1 MKFLKAFSIIFIASI
16 IFYGC
21 GPKFEG
27 TFSISPEKPKPG
39 EEITVMYDPTGT
51 PLEGKDNVDLIA
63 YLYSTELED
72 AVGIEMKKE
81 GKGFIGK
88 FTSLPS
94 SFGAVVKFVDRD
106 NYELEDNNNKE
117 GYLINLF
124 DNSGITV
131 AGSKAGLAVGYYF
144 WATAAG
150 LNRDGDKAL
159 QLFNEAFIENPE
171 IKNEFLDSYFNLLLR
186 IRPVEVNSIIQSE
199 LTDLEQHQELTETEI
214 GLLAKWYA
222 RINNIEK
229 SENYR
234 SKIYEQYPN
243 AKYAQEF
250 EFDKFNK
257 AQTGKDKL
265 AVMKEFRD
273 KFPDSKMLTNMY
285 NGILLTYR
293 QEGNFEDAY
302 NYIKNNPNQIHPFY
316 FQRTVSS
323 MINAG
328 TDKQLTLA
336 FAEEAVKQASR
347 FYNEPYLD
355 KSPGETEK
363 EWDKSRA
370 FYLGLNEFRYGQL
383 LFETGSQTEAISI
396 LENAVENTSKLY
408 GDQDLF
414 DYYGGVLVE
423 AGEYQKALEAISRF
437 IEEGNGSTSL
447 EDNLK
452 QAYIA
457 VNGSDAGYQEYLG
470 KFLSAAETEMLAE
483 LKSKIIN
490 EPAPQFTLTDLD
502 GNQVSLSD
510 YKGKIVLVDF
520 WATWCGPCLQS
531 FPGLKTAVEKFR
543 DDNSVEFLFVNAW
556 ERVDNKEENA
566 RKFIE
571 ANNYPFHVLLDLN
584 NEVITQ
590 FKVEGIPTKFI
601 IDAEQNIRFKSIGF
615 SGNLDQMVKE
625 IELMI
630 ELARG

>member
-1 MKFLKAFSIIFIASI
+1 MNLLKTALIILLTSIIFT
-16 IFYGC
+16 GC

-39 EEITVMYDPTGT
+39 EEITVMYDPAGT

-63 YLYSTELED
+63 YLYSTDLED
-72 AVGIEMKKE
+72 AVGIEMEKE

-94 SFGAVVKFVDRD
+94 SYGVVVKFVDRD

-117 GYLINLF
+117 GYLINLY
-124 DNSGITV
+124 DDKSNTV
-131 AGSKAGLAVGYYF
+131 AGSKAGLAAGYYF
-144 WATAAG
+144 WAPAAG
-150 LNRDGDKAL
+150 MNRDGEKAI
-159 QLFNEAFIENPE
+159 QLFDEAFTENPE
-171 IKNEFLDSYFNLLLR
+171 IKNDFLESYFNLLLR
-186 IRPVEVNSIIQSE
+186 VRPDEVNSIIQFE
-199 LTDLEQHQELTETEI
+199 LTNLEQHSELTETEI

-222 RINNIEK
+222 RVNNIEK
-229 SENYR
+229 AENYK
-234 SKIYEQYPN
+234 SKIYELYPN
-243 AKYAQEF
+243 GKYAQEF

-265 AVMKEFRD
+265 AVMMEFKD
-273 KFPDSKMLTNMY
+273 KFPDSKMLSNMY

-302 NYIKNNPNQIHPFY
+302 NFIKNNPNQIHPFY

-328 TDKQLTLA
+328 TDKQLSLA
-336 FAEEAVKQASR
+336 FAEEGVKQASR
-347 FYNEPYLD
+347 FYNDPYLV

-363 EWDKSRA
+363 EWEKSRA
-370 FYLGLNEFRYGQL
+370 YYLGLNEFRYGQL
-383 LFETGSQTEAISI
+383 IYETGSIPESIDI
-396 LENAVENTSKLY
+396 LESAIENASKLY
-408 GDQDLF
+408 GDQDLL
-414 DYYGGVLVE
+414 DYYGNILVE
-423 AGEYQKALEAISRF
+423 AGQNQKALDKISQF
-437 IEEGNGSTSL
+437 IIEGNSSVSL
-447 EDNLK
+447 QENMK

-457 VNGSDAGYQEYLG
+457 VNGSDAGYEEYLG
-470 KFLSAAETEMLAE
+470 KFLSAAEAEMLTE
-483 LKSKIIN
+483 LKTKIIN
-490 EPAPQFTLTDLD
+490 EPAPQFTLTDLE
-502 GNQVSLSD
+502 GNVVSLSD

-531 FPGLKTAVEKFR
+531 FPGLKTAVEKFK

-601 IDAEQNIRFKSIGF
+601 IDSNQNIRFKSVGF

-630 ELARG
+630 DLARG

>member
-1 MKFLKAFSIIFIASI
+1 MNLLKTALIILLTLI

-39 EEITVMYDPTGT
+39 EEITVMYDPAGT

-63 YLYSTELED
+63 YLYNTDLED
-72 AVGIEMKKE
+72 AVGIEMQKE

-88 FTSLPS
+88 FISLPS
-94 SFGAVVKFVDRD
+94 SFGAAVKFVDRD

-124 DNSGITV
+124 EDKGNTV

-144 WATAAG
+144 WAPAAG
-150 LNRDGDKAL
+150 MNRDGEKSL
-159 QLFNEAFIENPE
+159 QLFNEAFTENPE
-171 IKNEFLDSYFNLLLR
+171 IKIDFLESYFNLLLR
-186 IRPVEVNSIIQSE
+186 IKPDEANTIIQSE
-199 LTDLEQHQELTETEI
+199 LTNLEQQQELTETET
-214 GLLAKWYA
+214 GLLAKWYT
-222 RINNIEK
+222 RVNNIEK
-229 SENYR
+229 SENYK
-234 SKIYEQYPN
+234 SKIYEQFPTG
-243 AKYAQEF
+243 KYAQEF

-265 AVMKEFRD
+265 AVMTEFKD
-273 KFPDSKMLTNMY
+273 KFPDSKMLSNMY

-302 NYIKNNPNQIHPFY
+302 SFIKNNPNQIHPFY

-323 MINAG
+323 MINTDA
-328 TDKQLTLA
+328 DKQLTKA
-336 FAEEAVKQASR
+336 FAEEGVKQASR
-347 FYNEPYLD
+347 FYNEPYLE

-363 EWDKSRA
+363 EWDKNRA
-370 FYLGLNEFRYGQL
+370 YYLGLNEFRYGQL
-383 LFETGSQTEAISI
+383 IYETGSIPEAIDI
-396 LENAVENTSKLY
+396 LENAIENTSKLY
-408 GDQDLF
+408 GDQDLL
-414 DYYGGVLVE
+414 DYYGKVLVE
-423 AGEYQKALEAISRF
+423 AGEHQKALDKISQF
-437 IEEGNGSTSL
+437 ISEGNSSASL
-447 EDNLK
+447 EDKLK

-457 VNGSDAGYQEYLG
+457 VNGSDSGYEEYLG
-470 KFLSAAETEMLAE
+470 KFLSEAETEMLAE
-483 LKSKIIN
+483 LKTKIIN

-502 GNQVSLSD
+502 GNEVSLSD
-510 YKGKIVLVDF
+510 YKGKIVLIDF
-520 WATWCGPCLQS
+520 WATWCAPCLQS
-531 FPGLKTAVEKFR
+531 FPGLKTAVEKYKN
-543 DDNSVEFLFVNAW
+543 DNSVEFLFVNAW
-556 ERVDNKEENA
+556 ESVDNKEENA

-601 IDAEQNIRFKSIGF
+601 IDAEQNIRFKSVGF

-630 ELARG
+630 DLARG